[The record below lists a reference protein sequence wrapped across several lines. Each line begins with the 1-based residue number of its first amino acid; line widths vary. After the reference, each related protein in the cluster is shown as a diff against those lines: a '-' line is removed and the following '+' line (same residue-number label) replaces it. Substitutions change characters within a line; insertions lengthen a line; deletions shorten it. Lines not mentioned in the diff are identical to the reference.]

1 MAKKVILLWFRND
14 LRILDNEILFEA
26 ANKSDIV
33 IPVYFFDPRYFSA
46 NNFGF
51 RNTGIQRARF
61 LLESVQHFKAS
72 LQQIGADLLVFQGK
86 PEDLIG
92 TLCAKY
98 DITEVYHHRE
108 VATRETLISEK
119 VEAVLWKQQ
128 INLKHFIGHTLYHKE
143 DLPIPIKD
151 IPDGFSQF
159 KKKVEK
165 ESFVRP
171 ILPAVEHIVTHPHLE
186 ETNVPSLAELGFED
200 HEITAIQAQ
209 TSLLQGGEQAA
220 LAVLKETLASD
231 YNEIDDYNLIS
242 PHIAHGTISPAY
254 YYHHI
259 KEAQQAFKKKK
270 YEKLILR
277 LLWRDYFRFM
287 FKKYPNI
294 FFKDF
299 KDKKGIEASITA
311 LKELLENNTA
321 QEPIHSF
328 IQELQTEGNLAYEKR
343 QIVATYLLQELD
355 INHLVG
361 ARFFEEFFLDYAPAS
376 NYGYWLHYAA
386 HGTSSKDNSTLP
398 WSELLKKTPELKSLK
413 DKTI

>member
-1 MAKKVILLWFRND
+1 MAKKVVLLWFRND
-14 LRILDNEILFEA
+14 LRIHDNEILFEA
-26 ANKSDIV
+26 VNKSDIV
-33 IPVYFFDPRYFSA
+33 IPVYFFDPRYFHA

-61 LLESVQHFKAS
+61 LLESVQHFKES

-108 VATRETLISEK
+108 VATRETRISEK

-171 ILPAVEHIVTHPHLE
+171 VLPAVDHIVTHPHLE
-186 ETNVPSLAELGFED
+186 ETAIPSLEALGFEAA
-200 HEITAIQAQ
+200 EIAKLEAQ

-220 LAVLKETLASD
+220 LATLQETLASD
-231 YNEIDDYNLIS
+231 YDEIDDYNLIS
-242 PHIAHGTISPAY
+242 PYIAHGALSPAY
-254 YYHHI
+254 YYHQI

-287 FKKYPNI
+287 LKKYPNI

-299 KDKKGIEASITA
+299 KEKKGIEASITA
-311 LKELLENNTA
+311 LQELVANNNA
-321 QEPIHSF
+321 PEPVQGF
-328 IQELQTEGNLAYEKR
+328 IQELLTEGNLAYEKR
-343 QIVATYLLQELD
+343 QIVAAYLLQELD

-386 HGTSSKDNSTLP
+386 HGTSSKDNNTLP
-398 WSELLKKTPELKSLK
+398 WHDLLKKTPELKSLK